1 MKQNNI
7 FFILTIALFACL
19 VLVNL
24 SSAQGMNKVHIPQN
38 TEEIEEM
45 GKEALETGKRD
56 LPGII
61 KKIWQEEAVP
71 IWKAMYQWFRVNIW
85 QAFFEKEVEPR
96 IREEVRKREPIFE
109 EELLVEKEELK
120 NEVPG
125 LWERLKR
132 LWFSD

>member
-1 MKQNNI
+1 
-7 FFILTIALFACL
+7 
-19 VLVNL
+19 
-24 SSAQGMNKVHIPQN
+24 MNKVHIPQN

-45 GKEALETGKRD
+45 GKEALETGKKD

-71 IWKAMYQWFRVNIW
+71 IWRSMYQWFRVNIW